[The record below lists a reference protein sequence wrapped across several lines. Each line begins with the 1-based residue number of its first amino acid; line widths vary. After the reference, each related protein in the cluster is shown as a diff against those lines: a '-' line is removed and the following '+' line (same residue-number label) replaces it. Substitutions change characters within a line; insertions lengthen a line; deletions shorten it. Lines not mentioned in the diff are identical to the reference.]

1 MKKKSRFLTGLLSA
15 VMALSLF
22 ALPASAE
29 GLTKVPTTPDFSG
42 TTKGS
47 ITINKYAYKSDTDDP
62 RDNGENN
69 PAIPDGAS
77 ALDGVQFTIYK
88 VEDNEWLKGYYDGT
102 NKTAEPNID
111 TYVESNEIKSGY
123 ANVPHFEG
131 TTGTAGTDG
140 QVVFS
145 DLEVGLYVVIETD
158 QPDSVTSVTEP
169 FFVSIPMTS
178 PVDKN
183 TWLYDVTVNPKNNT
197 EYAGIT
203 LEKKGKTGNA
213 VDATK
218 MAGYTFTLDKYVD
231 GEWTPITKET
241 SNGVINA
248 GEKLNLTTGSE
259 GTISVEDLSNG
270 VYRFTEASTTDKS
283 GYIVDSHTHYLFKV
297 NGKKIEKI
305 PENERN
311 TYAAETGYVNNFD
324 SVNSASTA
332 ITVYNDRPDIEKKVT
347 DRKTGKFVNESDY
360 SVGDEIPYT
369 VTVTIPENI
378 TALKKFIVTDSSKNL
393 EYVDGSITS
402 IAVKDK
408 KTVVDIGAYTVVN
421 GNTAD
426 HGFTIEF
433 KTAEMGTYAG
443 ETLIINY
450 KSKLLSSAVTTVD
463 GNPNTVKL
471 VYSNQVLPE
480 TDPSNPSNPSD
491 NWIQD
496 DAVVYTFKIK
506 VLKTAE
512 DRRTRLTGVKFD
524 LYKNV
529 KTADLTNA
537 QKTNALEPA
546 EATKLG
552 LVNTNDYSWVKINAT
567 ALETNRDGMI
577 SVPGL
582 ANGDYYLVE
591 TETAPSYNLLSG
603 PVKVTLQIESAT
615 THFEKN
621 SYDPNGNLTKHKASS
636 KTTTFKNDDDDEVG
650 AFTTQV
656 INRKGLQLPVTGGFG
671 TLLFSGIGALLVVG
685 GVGVLM
691 STKKKKGNT

>member
-47 ITINKYAYKSDTDDP
+47 ITINKYAYKSGTDDP

-69 PAIPDGAS
+69 PAIPEGAS
-77 ALDGVQFTIYK
+77 ALDEVQFTIYK
-88 VEDNEWLKGYYDGT
+88 VENNNWLKEYYNGT
-102 NKTAEPNID
+102 DKTAKPDIN
-111 TYVESNEIKSGY
+111 TYVDNNEIKSGY

-131 TTGTAGTDG
+131 TTGTAGTPG
-140 QVVFS
+140 QVVF
-145 DLEVGLYVVIETD
+145 DQLEVGLYVVIETD
-158 QPDSVTSVTEP
+158 QPDSVTSVTKP

-178 PVDKN
+178 PVDNN

-213 VDATK
+213 VDAKK

-231 GEWTPITKET
+231 GKWTPITKET

-248 GEKLNLTTGSE
+248 GENLNLTTGSE
-259 GTISVEDLSNG
+259 GTISVKDLSNG

-297 NGKKIEKI
+297 NGNKIEKI

-311 TYAAETGYVNNFD
+311 TYAAETGYVNDFD
-324 SVNSASTA
+324 SVNSASTT

-347 DRKTGKFVNESDY
+347 DRKTGEFVNESNY

-369 VTVTIPENI
+369 VTVTVPENI
-378 TALKKFIVTDSSKNL
+378 TDLKKFIVTDSSKNL

-402 IAVKDK
+402 IAVKGK
-408 KTVVDIGAYTVVN
+408 QTVVDTGAYTVVK

-433 KTAEMGTYAG
+433 KTAEMGAYAG
-443 ETLIINY
+443 ETLIISY

-512 DRRTRLTGVKFD
+512 DRTTKLTGVKFD
-524 LYKNV
+524 LYKSV
-529 KTADLTNA
+529 KTASLTEA
-537 QKTNALEPA
+537 QKANVLKPED
-546 EATKLG
+546 ATKLG
-552 LVNTNDYSWVKINAT
+552 LGKTADYSWVKINAT
-567 ALETNRDGMI
+567 ALETDGNGMI

-591 TETAPSYNLLSG
+591 TETVSGYNLLSG
-603 PVKVTLQIESAT
+603 PVKVTLQIESET
-615 THFEKN
+615 TNFVKN
-621 SYDPNGNLTKHKASS
+621 SYDPNGNLTKHEASS
-636 KTTTFKNDDDDEVG
+636 KTTTFAKGDADEVG

-691 STKKKKGNT
+691 STKKKKGNA